1 MPHPHSKLSK
11 VVLNLTVDW
20 LKSPAPFFRSE
31 RSSLIIIDENLN
43 MYEDD
48 HHL

>member
-20 LKSPAPFFRSE
+20 SIDRSE

-48 HHL
+48 HHF